1 LSLSPSFL
9 EIAKGLSILSVLA
22 GHSLAA
28 VINDMSVH
36 EQLFLSYLGKAMVP
50 AVFCLIYLFGYGQG
64 LKRKRVTTRM
74 NLERILDMLVPYL
87 FWAVLSLV
95 IYWFSGPRI
104 RYPYTGG
111 EIFGKEIT
119 PLTFFL
125 SLITFSGSWQYY
137 FLFILIFFQYF
148 TGVLRDIHPE
158 RYPQLLRRAF
168 LFQTGV
174 LAFLTIGLWVIPQ
187 DKIPLQS
194 LGALLYPNPL
204 FWFFPFFW
212 GYLRGANKKPIFPNF
227 GKTGAY
233 GFLILL
239 AVSGTEAFLF
249 VQRWNTY
256 FVIDQFSVFTFFLSI
271 CGLSCL
277 GSVSYRLEN
286 RWDRLRDKAGEKRR
300 PVKDALWK
308 SILSFFILFGRFSF
322 VLFLTHHPFMW
333 FLLIWFEDAIG
344 YRFSFLSEF
353 LLMTVFGILFCWGI
367 IRLSAFLPKRVRRL
381 VIGF

>member
-1 LSLSPSFL
+1 M
-9 EIAKGLSILSVLA
+9 EIAKGISILSVLA

-36 EQLFLSYLGKAMVP
+36 EQFIFSYVGKSMVP

-74 NLERILDMLVPYL
+74 NLERIVDMVIPYL
-87 FWAVLSLV
+87 FWAVLSLL
-95 IYWFSGPRI
+95 IYKFSGPRI

-119 PLTFFL
+119 PFTFFL
-125 SLITFSGSWQYY
+125 SLLTFSGSWQYY
-137 FLFILIFFQYF
+137 FLFILILFQYF
-148 TGVLRDIHPE
+148 TGVLRNIRPE
-158 RYPQLLRRAF
+158 RYPRLLRHAF
-168 LFQTGV
+168 LFQAGV

-187 DKIPLQS
+187 ERIPLQS

-212 GYLRGANKKPIFPNF
+212 GYLRSANKQPIFPSY
-227 GKTGAY
+227 GKRGAY
-233 GFLILL
+233 AFLILL
-239 AVSGTEAFLF
+239 AITGTEAFLF
-249 VQRWNTY
+249 VRRWSTY

-271 CGLSCL
+271 FALSCL
-277 GSVSYRLEN
+277 GSVSHRFEELWN
-286 RWDRLRDKAGEKRR
+286 SLRNGIGERRR
-300 PVKDALWK
+300 PLKERLGK

-322 VLFLTHHPFMW
+322 VLFLTHQPFMW
-333 FLLIWFEDAIG
+333 FLLVWFEGAVG
-344 YRFSFLSEF
+344 YRFSRVSEF
-353 LLMTVFGILFCWGI
+353 FLMAIFGILFCWGI
-367 IRLSAFLPKRVRRL
+367 IKLSDVLPKGIRRL